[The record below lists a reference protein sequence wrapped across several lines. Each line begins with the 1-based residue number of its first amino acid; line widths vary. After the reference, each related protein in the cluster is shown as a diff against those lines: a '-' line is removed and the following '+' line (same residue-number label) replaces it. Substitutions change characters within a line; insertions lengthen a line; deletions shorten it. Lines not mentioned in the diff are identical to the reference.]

1 MLAKLLA
8 GEVDAAIIYRTD
20 IIANAKKIR
29 AIEFNDQESAKTT
42 YQIAQLRK
50 NRWAASFMN
59 YLNSKEVLKIMVQ
72 KGFEVK

>member
-8 GEVDAAIIYRTD
+8 GEVDAAVIYRTD
-20 IIANAKKIR
+20 VVANSKKIR
-29 AIEFNDQESAKTT
+29 AIEFSDQESAKTT

-50 NRWAASFMN
+50 NRWASTFMN
-59 YLNSKEVLKIMVQ
+59 YLNSKAVLKILAQ

>member
-1 MLAKLLA
+1 MP
-8 GEVDAAIIYRTD
+8 IYFD
-20 IIANAKKIR
+20 VQKIQ

-50 NRWAASFMN
+50 NRWAATFMN